1 MSRSEVA
8 FESNEV
14 VSSTIEEKGEKKMKQ
29 RMAKP
34 LKQFQT
40 RVRKIIIGSGC
51 GSVGRVV
58 TSNTRGPWF
67 KSSYQQNLY

>member
-1 MSRSEVA
+1 MA

-14 VSSTIEEKGEKKMKQ
+14 VSSTIEEKVEKKMKQ

-51 GSVGRVV
+51 GSVYHLKIG
-58 TSNTRGPWF
+58 TRPGLIVILNVEL
-67 KSSYQQNLY
+67 KALGKLDE

>member
-1 MSRSEVA
+1 MA

-14 VSSTIEEKGEKKMKQ
+14 VSSTIEEKVEKKMKQ

-67 KSSYQQNLY
+67 KSSYRQNLY